1 MLIKN
6 PILRKNICKVK
17 TLIKTFGSFFSIVQ
31 MYHWFSNNTII
42 LYVKYVK
49 RIKMVGEYLFMRV
62 VCLIFAW

>member
-1 MLIKN
+1 M
-6 PILRKNICKVK
+6 NICKVK
-17 TLIKTFGSFFSIVQ
+17 TLIKTFGSFFSLVQ